1 MQKLAI
7 IGSTGSIGRQTLD
20 VVSAHTDILSVELLT
35 ANDNWELLAQQA
47 RQFDVNAVVIV
58 NASHYERL
66 KATLSDTDIKVYCS
80 AEAIE
85 QEVQNDNINVVVTA
99 ISGFA
104 GMRPTIAAI
113 KAGKKIA
120 LANKETLVVGG
131 ELVVPLA
138 QQFKAP
144 ILPVDSE
151 HSAIFQCL
159 VGEADVKR
167 VILTASGG
175 ALRDMPIDKLCHAS
189 VEQVLK
195 HPSWLMGDK
204 ITVDSA
210 TMLNKGFEVI
220 EAKWLFGVGNGQIDV
235 VIHPQSIIHSMVE
248 FEDGSIKAQMGCP
261 DMRLPIQYA
270 LTFPKRLPLDQCKR
284 YNPYG
289 ELTFEEVDYL
299 RYPCL
304 KAAYDV
310 MNEGGIAPTVLNA
323 AGEIAVKAFL
333 KSEIGYCDIY
343 KVIEKTL
350 NKIENQKLESFEQIC
365 SVDKHAREVA
375 EGMMKGV

>member
-1 MQKLAI
+1 MQHLAI

-20 VVSAHTDILSVELLT
+20 VVREHGDLMQVELLT
-35 ANDNWELLAQQA
+35 ANENWELLAQQA
-47 RQFDVNAVVIV
+47 REFDAQSVVII
-58 NASHYERL
+58 NSNHYEKL
-66 KATLSDTDIKVYCS
+66 KSTLSDTDTKVYCGAS
-80 AEAIE
+80 AIE
-85 QEVQNDNINVVVTA
+85 QEVQNSSINVVVTA

-104 GMRPTIAAI
+104 GLAPTIAAI
-113 KAGKKIA
+113 KSGKKIA

-131 ELVVPLA
+131 ELVMPLA
-138 QQFKAP
+138 QEFKVP

-159 VGEADVKR
+159 IGEPDVKR

-175 ALRDMPIDKLCHAS
+175 ALRDIPINKLPHAS
-189 VEQVLK
+189 VEMVLK

-220 EAKWLFGVGNGQIDV
+220 EAKWLFGLRSDQIDV

-248 FEDGSIKAQMGCP
+248 FNDGAVKAQMGCP
-261 DMRLPIQYA
+261 DMKLPIQYA
-270 LTFPKRLPLDQCKR
+270 LTFPKRLPLDLCKR

-289 ELTFEEVDYL
+289 ELAFEEVDYL

-304 KAAYDV
+304 KISYDV
-310 MNEGGIAPTVLNA
+310 LNAGGIMPTVLNA
-323 AGEIAVKAFL
+323 AGEVAVRAFL
-333 KSEIGYCDIY
+333 KNEIGYSDIF
-343 KVIEKTL
+343 KIIEKTL
-350 NKIENQKLESFEQIC
+350 SKVENTKLTSFEQIN
-365 SVDKHAREVA
+365 SVDHEARLIA
-375 EGMMKGV
+375 TSFI

>member
-20 VVSAHTDILSVELLT
+20 VVSANTDLLSVELLT

-58 NASHYERL
+58 NVAHYERL
-66 KATLSDTDIKVYCS
+66 KATLSDTHIKVYCS

-104 GMRPTIAAI
+104 GMKPTIAAI

-138 QQFKAP
+138 QRFKAP

-159 VGEADVKR
+159 VGESDVRR

-195 HPSWLMGDK
+195 HPSWLMGEK

-210 TMLNKGFEVI
+210 TMLNKGFEII
-220 EAKWLFGVGNGQIDV
+220 EAKWLFGLGNGQIDV

-248 FEDGSIKAQMGCP
+248 FEDGSVKAQMGCP

-284 YNPYG
+284 YKPYG

-304 KAAYDV
+304 KAAYEV

-323 AGEIAVKAFL
+323 AGEIAVNAFL
-333 KSEIGYCDIY
+333 KSELGYCDIY

-365 SVDKHAREVA
+365 SVDKRAREIA
-375 EGMMKGV
+375 ELMMKGI